1 MSNKVEMISDYF
13 FARLEIN
20 EKQIV
25 RIHSMVDGTWACI
38 DMRPRLSTTF
48 YASKEVAQKWFV
60 NECSL
65 ITLREILL
73 ARCAPPVEEVEEVA
87 EFAGAEMWF

>member
-1 MSNKVEMISDYF
+1 MANKVEMISDSF

-20 EKQIV
+20 EEQVV

-38 DMRPRLSTTF
+38 DMRGKRSVEF

-65 ITLREILL
+65 ITLREMLL
-73 ARCAPPVEEVEEVA
+73 TRCAPPVEEVEEA
-87 EFAGAEMWF
+87 PAFAGAEMWF